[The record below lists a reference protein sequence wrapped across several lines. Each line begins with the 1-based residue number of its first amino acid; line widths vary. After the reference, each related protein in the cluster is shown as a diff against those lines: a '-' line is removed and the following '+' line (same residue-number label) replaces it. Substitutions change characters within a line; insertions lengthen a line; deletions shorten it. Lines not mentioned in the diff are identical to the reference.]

1 MKRVKLLKTLIKL
14 ARVKHW
20 LKNFLIFLP
29 LIFSGSLT
37 NLKLFAL
44 TLIAFFLFSFVS
56 SVVYILNDINDI
68 ENDRKHPQKKN
79 RPLASGAISIK
90 YAYIFLI
97 ILLLISM
104 IIGIAISIKLNNL
117 YVILIVLSYFILN
130 ILYSKKLKNYPI
142 VDVVVIVIGFVLRLL
157 LGSIVTGIEISNWL
171 YLMVM
176 FTGFYFD
183 FGKRRNEFIQC
194 KDESRKV
201 LSKYN
206 KEFLDKNMNVCL
218 TLSIICYSLWCVDE
232 TTIIRIGNNLLISSV
247 PFLMIILFIYSLD
260 IEGESGGDPTEVLL
274 NNKFLLM
281 ALILY
286 CIYML
291 LIIYIF

>member
-117 YVILIVLSYFILN
+117 YVILIVLAYFILN
-130 ILYSKKLKNYPI
+130 ILYSK
-142 VDVVVIVIGFVLRLL
+142 
-157 LGSIVTGIEISNWL
+157 
-171 YLMVM
+171 
-176 FTGFYFD
+176 
-183 FGKRRNEFIQC
+183 
-194 KDESRKV
+194 
-201 LSKYN
+201 
-206 KEFLDKNMNVCL
+206 
-218 TLSIICYSLWCVDE
+218 
-232 TTIIRIGNNLLISSV
+232 
-247 PFLMIILFIYSLD
+247 
-260 IEGESGGDPTEVLL
+260 
-274 NNKFLLM
+274 
-281 ALILY
+281 
-286 CIYML
+286 
-291 LIIYIF
+291 